1 MNAFEL
7 MKQQQQD
14 AITSFRGEFMVLSNF
29 SRTPF
34 VVNGTAWPTSEHFFQ
49 ANKTLNL
56 LHCKEIRDA
65 STPGIAKKMGSPRGY
80 KGFKITLREN
90 WELIRI
96 PVMEFVVKEKF
107 VQNVKALEI
116 LMSTE
121 GHLLIEGNTWHD
133 NFWGACNCARCRG
146 KLKENTLGKLLV
158 EVRQELMDKEL
169 KGE

>member
-107 VQNVKALEI
+107 GQNVRALEL

-121 GHLLIEGNTWHD
+121 GHLLIEGNIWHD
-133 NFWGACNCARCRG
+133 NFWGNCYCPKCVNKPG
-146 KLKENTLGKLLV
+146 LNNLGIV
-158 EVRQELMDKEL
+158 LMNYRNFQL
-169 KGE
+169 NQRH